1 MKLSGKKYKT
11 SFQDIWMIST
21 NYGSPEQ
28 VTVIIQRNTKCVQQ
42 FFLWQV
48 KESKH

>member
-11 SFQDIWMIST
+11 SFQNIWIIST
-21 NYGSPEQ
+21 NYGYPEQ
-28 VTVIIQRNTKCVQQ
+28 VTVIQRNAKCVQK

>member
-11 SFQDIWMIST
+11 SFQIIST
-21 NYGSPEQ
+21 NYGYPEQ
-28 VTVIIQRNTKCVQQ
+28 VTVIQRNAKCVQK

>member
-28 VTVIIQRNTKCVQQ
+28 VIQRNTKCV
-42 FFLWQV
+42 LWQV